1 MSAPIVECGT
11 CGNRFPSTHPAGGG
25 VCPQCR
31 EVVAPPESAAP
42 AACPRCGAA
51 VEPGAAACGA
61 CGELLGGFGAGLPDG
76 EDGGGAGDGTL
87 RAVWAAAWRDWK
99 DHLGTL
105 LGGWLLAGL
114 AGAVLATV
122 LFFGGVLLASGAVAA
137 VGEPERAW
145 APVAGVGLATYLAI
159 LAVVCWLLCGLTR
172 LHLDAARA
180 GTDEAPRGP
189 DLGRLFAGDGF
200 PRAFLAAATVGT
212 FVLLLV
218 CGPQI
223 VVIGVAFGF
232 GFVGVGGGPADW
244 AAVALLITGY
254 VLPPLAAAAAFCLFW
269 PVPFLAADRPG
280 LGHVRPVLAC
290 FTLPAGRWGAH
301 VAVGLAAFGLLLA
314 GGTAVCAGVLF
325 TAPLAGLVLAHGYRG
340 LVAGEAVADD
350 ADGLPPV

>member
-1 MSAPIVECGT
+1 MAGPIVECGT

-31 EVVAPPESAAP
+31 EVVDPPATHPS
-42 AACPRCGAA
+42 AACPQCGAA
-51 VEPGAAACGA
+51 VAAGAAACGA
-61 CGELLGGFGAGLPDG
+61 CGELLGGFGTGLPNTP
-76 EDGGGAGDGTL
+76 DGGGAGEATL
-87 RAVWAAAWRDWK
+87 GAVWAAAWRDWK

-114 AGAVLATV
+114 VGAVLTTA
-122 LFFGGVLLASGAVAA
+122 LFFGGVLLASGAVAV

-145 APVAGVGLATYLAI
+145 APIAGAGLATYLAI

-212 FVLLLV
+212 FVLLLM

-223 VVIGVAFGF
+223 VAVGVAIGF
-232 GFVGVGGGPADW
+232 AGVGGGPADW

-269 PVPFLAADRPG
+269 PVPFLAIDRPG
-280 LGHVRPVLAC
+280 LRHVRPVFAC
-290 FTLPAGRWGAH
+290 FTLPAGRWGSH
-301 VAVGLAAFGLLLA
+301 VAVGLAALGLLALGWA
-314 GGTAVCAGVLF
+314 AVCAGVLF

-340 LVAGEAVADD
+340 LVPREDD
-350 ADGLPPV
+350 EFGPAP